1 MKMNIKQ
8 LFKCQMSTYPKTS
21 LLRSN
26 TLEEFDLKI
35 TFENGS
41 TKQLSFVQ
49 VQSLEYRNVR
59 NASIAIIITWTTIGA
74 VSTPI
79 WIQHRLQVVPT
90 SNQQREYLST
100 IQQLSWEDTVHN
112 QRKCRLHLIL
122 ILVTI
127 LKNYSHSHKISDNR
141 RYMQLK
147 TLHSKLQLK
156 AFPTNNNKSP
166 PILGFTKPPFPPKW
180 CYHI

>member
-79 WIQHRLQVVPT
+79 WIQHRLQVVPILQT
-90 SNQQREYLST
+90 NKENICQPFNNYLER
-100 IQQLSWEDTVHN
+100 IPYIN

-166 PILGFTKPPFPPKW
+166 PILGFTKPPFPPK
-180 CYHI
+180 